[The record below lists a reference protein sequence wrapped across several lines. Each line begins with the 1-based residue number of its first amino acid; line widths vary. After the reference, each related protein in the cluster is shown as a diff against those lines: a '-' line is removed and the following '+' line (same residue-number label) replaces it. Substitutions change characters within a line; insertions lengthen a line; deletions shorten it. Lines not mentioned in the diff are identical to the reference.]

1 MRGEDALPPIFEQY
15 APLVRYVRS
24 TGTNRWNSTCPVCGG
39 EPHGSEHDK
48 SMWPDRCVW
57 WDDAK
62 PLGWCHQC
70 GRTFFPDQAPGW
82 EPPSTAEL
90 EAMRQRRV
98 REAEEQRRKAE
109 RQIAFFQ
116 SEQIWLQ
123 YHDALDAAGRRYW
136 TRRGFA
142 RCWIDYWRFGWCA
155 RREYPQRDGSLF
167 VTPTATIPIFGPA
180 WEALNVKHRLVNVP
194 PNRGKYLYEVSGVGQ
209 PLFLCEPERELAG
222 QVVVIEGELKAALV
236 FARVGDGTFN
246 IVGLPGL
253 TPKPEILAPLENA
266 ERIILNLDPGA
277 DTRADSSRPSPLE
290 RMIDLLGRQRVRL
303 LRLPCKIDDGILAA
317 DMEPREIKAMLNS
330 ASPV

>member
-1 MRGEDALPPIFEQY
+1 MRGERPAPIFAQY

-39 EPHGSEHDK
+39 EPHGSEHNK

-62 PLGWCHQC
+62 PLGWCNQC

-123 YHDALDAAGRRYW
+123 YQKHSMPQAGATGRAVDSPVLDRLLALRVVRATVSP
-136 TRRGFA
+136 TRWVFVRH
-142 RCWIDYWRFGWCA
+142 A
-155 RREYPQRDGSLF
+155 RRLSRIYS
-167 VTPTATIPIFGPA
+167 A
-180 WEALNVKHRLVNVP
+180 WEPLNVKHRLVNVP
-194 PNRGKYLYEVSGVGQ
+194 PNRGKYLYEVSGVGS
-209 PLFLCEPERELAG
+209 LLSVRAR
-222 QVVVIEGELKAALV
+222 
-236 FARVGDGTFN
+236 ARVN
-246 IVGLPGL
+246 KPG
-253 TPKPEILAPLENA
+253 
-266 ERIILNLDPGA
+266 G
-277 DTRADSSRPSPLE
+277 
-290 RMIDLLGRQRVRL
+290 GH
-303 LRLPCKIDDGILAA
+303 
-317 DMEPREIKAMLNS
+317 
-330 ASPV
+330 